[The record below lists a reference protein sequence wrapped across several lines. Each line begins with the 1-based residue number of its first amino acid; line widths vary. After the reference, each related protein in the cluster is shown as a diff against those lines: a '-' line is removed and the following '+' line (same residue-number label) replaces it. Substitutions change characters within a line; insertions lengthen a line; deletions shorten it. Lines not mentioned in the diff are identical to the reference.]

1 MGRVTF
7 ESLLADEFGGDMGI
21 DDVIDDAAI
30 DSLEYFA
37 FLKRLEDEFSLTL
50 PSADVAEAKTFRD
63 LGILVGRLA
72 LLRQ

>member
-1 MGRVTF
+1 MTF